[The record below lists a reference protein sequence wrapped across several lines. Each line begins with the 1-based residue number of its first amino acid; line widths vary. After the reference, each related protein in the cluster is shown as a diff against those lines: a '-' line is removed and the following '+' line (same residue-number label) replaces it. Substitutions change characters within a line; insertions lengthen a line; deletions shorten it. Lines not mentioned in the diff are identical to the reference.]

1 MGKPLLGDLTMASL
15 QKDGAI
21 SALGHEPTSRHV
33 RVNTAH
39 SRLAAV
45 TSSATLDPGLDQG
58 TVRSGV
64 PGAYGRPVRCLGA
77 MEDRDDVNTG
87 TEWSAID
94 LVDFRYSI
102 ERSLTVA
109 EIACFLRRTEAEVR
123 EKAAELGVK
132 LE

>member
-1 MGKPLLGDLTMASL
+1 M
-15 QKDGAI
+15 
-21 SALGHEPTSRHV
+21 
-33 RVNTAH
+33 
-39 SRLAAV
+39 
-45 TSSATLDPGLDQG
+45 
-58 TVRSGV
+58 
-64 PGAYGRPVRCLGA
+64 GRPVRCLGA